1 MSNIHNTAII
11 GKDVKL
17 GRNVEIGAY
26 CIIEGNVEI
35 GDDCILSN
43 NVVIRANKNSYVKIG
58 KNSRCFSF
66 CIIGTEPQDNKF
78 IGEPSNVE
86 IGDNNIITEY
96 ATINGGSNVG
106 NVLAGTKNLTRIG
119 NNCYIYISSHIAHDV
134 YLEDF
139 VTITNYV
146 GISGHCKIGHH
157 TIIGGLS
164 GIHQFVNI
172 GHNVMIGGA
181 CAIAYNIPHY
191 VIVMAKPSEVR
202 GANVIGLKRADFGND
217 DIKEIANFYND
228 YTNNDIQMSDVIDKY
243 KNSKNEKIKEII
255 EFLEMDCKRK

>member
-43 NVVIRANKNSYVKIG
+43 NVVIKANKNSYVKIG
-58 KNSRCFSF
+58 KNNRFFSF
-66 CIIGTEPQDNKF
+66 CVIGTEPQDNKF
-78 IGEPSNVE
+78 VGEPSNVE
-86 IGDNNIITEY
+86 IGDNNIIREY

-191 VIVMAKPSEVR
+191 AIVMAKPSEVR

-217 DIKEIANFYND
+217 DIKEISNFYND

-255 EFLEMDCKRK
+255 EFLQQDCKRK

>member
-35 GDDCILSN
+35 GDGCILSN

-58 KNSRCFSF
+58 KNNRFFSF
-66 CIIGTEPQDNKF
+66 CVIGTEPQDNKF

-86 IGDNNIITEY
+86 IGDNNIIREY

-191 VIVMAKPSEVR
+191 AIVMAKPSEVR

-217 DIKEIANFYND
+217 DIKEISNFYND
-228 YTNNDIQMSDVIDKY
+228 YTNNDIKMSDVIDKY

-255 EFLEMDCKRK
+255 EFLQQDCKRK